1 MVVAVFVISLRVCLL
16 IVLFIHILL
25 LDVCYVVLGLIGFVY
40 SSYCFGCVYCLRV

>member
-40 SSYCFGCVYCLRV
+40 SSYCFDCVYCLRV